1 MPASENMLRT
11 EEGRAGGMRA
21 AVDAARHGILAG
33 QAPFGAAI
41 FTEQGELIVA
51 EHNQVRKMLDP
62 TAHAEVFAI
71 RLACRLIDQR
81 TLSGCWLFTT
91 CEPCPMCAAAAVFA
105 GLRHVAYGASV
116 EDAQE
121 AGFSELQLPS
131 RQIFDRSGDEIA
143 VYPGVLR
150 QECRALFDLPK

>member
-1 MPASENMLRT
+1 MPARENPLQTDDGLR
-11 EEGRAGGMRA
+11 GGMRA
-21 AVDAARHGILAG
+21 ALDAARHGILAG

-51 EHNQVRKMLDP
+51 EHNQVREMLDP

-71 RLACRLIDQR
+71 RLACRLVGQR
-81 TLSGCWLFTT
+81 SLPGCWLFAT

-105 GLRHVAYGASV
+105 GLRHVVYGASV
-116 EDAQE
+116 EDALE

-131 RQIFDRSGDEIA
+131 RQIFDRSSDEIV

-150 QECRALFDLPK
+150 QDCRALFNQA